1 MAKYHIVD
9 EESAGGTGREERLIA
24 EKDCKMKK
32 LGRIGRQR
40 KYVGDDG
47 SAVANRRGRG

>member
-1 MAKYHIVD
+1 MVAKYHKVG

-32 LGRIGRQR
+32 LCRNGRQR
-40 KYVGDDG
+40 EYVGDDG
-47 SAVANRRGRG
+47 KDKAQIDR